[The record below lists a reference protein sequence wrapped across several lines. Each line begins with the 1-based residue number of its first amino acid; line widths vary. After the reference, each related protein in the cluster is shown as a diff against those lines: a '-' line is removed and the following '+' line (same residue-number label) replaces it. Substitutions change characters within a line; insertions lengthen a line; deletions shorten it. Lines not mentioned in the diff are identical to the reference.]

1 MKTYDKT
8 LTKKLLAVH
17 PEKVM
22 RRKNEKKTRMAI
34 AKLFALN
41 ANVIITESQLAA
53 QHSFWNNLSFT
64 LFLDTKLGSNES

>member
-8 LTKKLLAVH
+8 LTKKLLAVR

>member
-8 LTKKLLAVH
+8 LTKKLLAVR

-41 ANVIITESQLAA
+41 ANVIITESQLAT

>member
-8 LTKKLLAVH
+8 LTKKLLAVR

-64 LFLDTKLGSNES
+64 LFLNTKLGSNES

>member
-1 MKTYDKT
+1 MKTYDQT
-8 LTKKLLAVH
+8 LTKKLLAVR